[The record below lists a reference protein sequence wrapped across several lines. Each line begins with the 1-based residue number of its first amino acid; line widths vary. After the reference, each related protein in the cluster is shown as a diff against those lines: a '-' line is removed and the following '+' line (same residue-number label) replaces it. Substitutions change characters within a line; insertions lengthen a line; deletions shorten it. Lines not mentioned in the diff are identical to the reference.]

1 MEKSTEN
8 ENENEIV
15 GSCLCG
21 LIRFKIYHEESKAER
36 DKIVDDKDFKF
47 RSCFKSVAHCHCKM
61 CRKFH
66 GAAFST
72 FAEVEVKDFHLE
84 KESLEYLSKYESASN
99 NTVRGFCK
107 VCGSS
112 LTFES
117 SYNRNDGTLE
127 VALGCI
133 DHFASIFSSKSAEAA
148 KIPKAD
154 CHIYTDF
161 KGAFYE
167 IGDDDKLPQ
176 YSEYRDI

>member
-8 ENENEIV
+8 RNETV

-21 LIRFKIYHEESKAER
+21 LVRFKIYREESKAER

-47 RSCFKSVAHCHCKM
+47 RSCFKSVAHCHCTM

-84 KESLEYLSKYESASN
+84 KDSLEYLSKYESASN

-133 DHFASIFSSKSAEAA
+133 DKFASICSSQAE

-154 CHIYTDF
+154 CHIYTSF
-161 KGAFYE
+161 KATFYE
-167 IGDDDKLPQ
+167 IGGDDKLPQ